1 MKDAAN
7 QPKPTLLQQM
17 GGVSGLIYASLPSM
31 VFVAADAV
39 AGLNAAVGLAVG
51 AGAGIAGWRL
61 LRKEPLQPAFSGL
74 LGVGIAAV
82 IAYQTGDAKDYFLVG
97 IWLSFVLA
105 VVFLASVL
113 LRRPLVGVIWGVLSG
128 RGNAWRADRRAR
140 VGYDVATLAVTA
152 VFAARFVVQNWL
164 YGEDS
169 TGWLAF
175 ARISMGY
182 PLTAVALV
190 VIVWAIRRSDS
201 HTNVHRDAAGVRA
214 H

>member
-1 MKDAAN
+1 MYAVGSLASRRLPRDTFRL
-7 QPKPTLLQQM
+7 QPVEIKRTLT
-17 GGVSGLIYASLPSM
+17 GHAGLIDKTRACSGGLPIRWL
-31 VFVAADAV
+31 AA
-39 AGLNAAVGLAVG
+39 
-51 AGAGIAGWRL
+51 WR
-61 LRKEPLQPAFSGL
+61 RGDQPAFSGL

-113 LRRPLVGVIWGVLSG
+113 LRRPLVGVIWGLLSG
-128 RGNAWRADRRAR
+128 RGKAWRADRRAR
-140 VGYDVATLAVTA
+140 VAYDVATLAVTA

-164 YGEDS
+164 YGEDF

-175 ARISMGY
+175 ARIAMGY

-214 H
+214 R